1 MKKVSKKSLAKQVR
15 RDVELKVAR
24 GVGKK
29 AKKRLCARLGRGV
42 RKLAVFSLITFVVTF
57 CIYMFNLE
65 NKLLYYVV
73 YPFLNRHYDSQTRD
87 RRI

>member
-1 MKKVSKKSLAKQVR
+1 MMKLSKKCCDIKKGDGAGR
-15 RDVELKVAR
+15 CCLKIL
-24 GVGKK
+24 GKLFGF
-29 AKKRLCARLGRGV
+29 AFL
-42 RKLAVFSLITFVVTF
+42 TFIVTF

-73 YPFLNRHYDSQTRD
+73 RPFLNRHYDSQNRD

>member
-1 MKKVSKKSLAKQVR
+1 MKHC
-15 RDVELKVAR
+15 
-24 GVGKK
+24 
-29 AKKRLCARLGRGV
+29 KKRADSCAAQGTGRRIV
-42 RKLAVFSLITFVVTF
+42 RFGCRCTGKLFLFALITFIVTF

-73 YPFLNRHYDSQTRD
+73 RPFLNRHYNAQTRD

>member
-1 MKKVSKKSLAKQVR
+1 MMMLIKKKCHV
-15 RDVELKVAR
+15 
-24 GVGKK
+24 KK
-29 AKKRLCARLGRGV
+29 AGGLPGCCCKMIGRLFGFAFL
-42 RKLAVFSLITFVVTF
+42 TFAVTF

-73 YPFLNRHYDSQTRD
+73 RPFLNRHYDSQNRD